1 MDHAQYHAVEDA
13 FIAGFREA
21 PDKAGFLALAR
32 IPLELPGGEGPGL
45 KLLEVVLEDS
55 VEVGRA
61 SPGFASRELVY
72 HPLPG
77 KLVTSR
83 TRLAF
88 RYVSSERLE
97 ELSLAE
103 LLALSGVEVED
114 GGHHRRHPD
123 GDTPHPPV
131 AARRAPPSP
140 ARGEG
145 DSGVRRG

>member
-13 FIAGFREA
+13 FIAGFRGA

-32 IPLELPGGEGPGL
+32 IPLELMAEAGPGL
-45 KLLEVVLEDS
+45 KLLEVVIEDS
-55 VEVGRA
+55 FEVGRA

-103 LLALSGVEVED
+103 VLALSGVEVED
-114 GGHHRRHPD
+114 QHHHHANSDVPRP
-123 GDTPHPPV
+123 
-131 AARRAPPSP
+131 ASP
-140 ARGEG
+140 AR
-145 DSGVRRG
+145 

>member
-1 MDHAQYHAVEDA
+1 MDHAQYHAIEDA
-13 FIAGFREA
+13 FIAGFRHA

-32 IPLELPGGEGPGL
+32 IPMELPGGAGPGL

-55 VEVGRA
+55 FEVGRA

-77 KLVTSR
+77 KLATRR

-97 ELSLAE
+97 ELSLAAV
-103 LLALSGVEVED
+103 LASSGIDVEE
-114 GGHHRRHPD
+114 HHHQLK
-123 GDTPHPPV
+123 GDAPHPP
-131 AARRAPPSP
+131 AAA
-140 ARGEG
+140 
-145 DSGVRRG
+145 

>member
-13 FIAGFREA
+13 FIAGFRDA
-21 PDKAGFLALAR
+21 PDKAGFLALSR
-32 IPLELPGGEGPGL
+32 IPLELAGGEGPGL
-45 KLLEVVLEDS
+45 KLLEVVIEDS

-103 LLALSGVEVED
+103 VLALSGVEVEEHHH
-114 GGHHRRHPD
+114 HHRN
-123 GDTPHPPV
+123 GSSPHPPV

-140 ARGEG
+140 TEGRGEG
-145 DSGVRRG
+145 SER

>member
-13 FIAGFREA
+13 FVAGFREA

-32 IPLELPGGEGPGL
+32 IPLELPGGEGPSL

-55 VEVGRA
+55 FEVGRA

-88 RYVSSERLE
+88 RYVSSERLR

-103 LLALSGVEVED
+103 VLELSGVEVEEHH
-114 GGHHRRHPD
+114 HHRRNGHPANA
-123 GDTPHPPV
+123 
-131 AARRAPPSP
+131 AARAQT
-140 ARGEG
+140 AET
-145 DSGVRRG
+145 

>member
-32 IPLELPGGEGPGL
+32 IPLELPGGAGPSF
-45 KLLEVVLEDS
+45 KLLEVVIEDS
-55 VEVGRA
+55 FEVGRA

-83 TRLAF
+83 TRLLF
-88 RYVSSERLE
+88 RYVSSERLR

-103 LLALSGVEVED
+103 ILACAGVEVEEHHSHPLSHKGREGSTERRREHPWAQNGEHD
-114 GGHHRRHPD
+114 G
-123 GDTPHPPV
+123 
-131 AARRAPPSP
+131 
-140 ARGEG
+140 
-145 DSGVRRG
+145 

>member
-45 KLLEVVLEDS
+45 KLVEVVLEDS
-55 VEVGRA
+55 FEVGRA

-103 LLALSGVEVED
+103 VLALSGVEVEEHHHHH
-114 GGHHRRHPD
+114 HHRN
-123 GDTPHPPV
+123 GSSPHPPV

-140 ARGEG
+140 TEGRGKGSE
-145 DSGVRRG
+145 R